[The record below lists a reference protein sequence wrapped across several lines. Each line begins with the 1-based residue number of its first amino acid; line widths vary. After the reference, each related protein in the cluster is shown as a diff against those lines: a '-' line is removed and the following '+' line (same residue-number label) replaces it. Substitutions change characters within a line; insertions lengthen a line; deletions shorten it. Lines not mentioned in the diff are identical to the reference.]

1 MVRLV
6 ESNKLEGYES
16 VQRWMKGL
24 KRTSRRKT
32 LVESTWYNSL
42 QTMEWYL
49 RFVQSGSEGEM
60 TPDDLI
66 VEAEE
71 DLDKVVTRLGDFF
84 NWLQGAEV
92 EGYEPRSVII
102 DTLNEMRRTEKTQGR
117 KLQPK
122 VSYNS
127 AKTMAYSSI
136 QGFYSHNGVRVPK
149 GITPPVKR
157 SKVRET
163 DEVHA
168 VFVYDEAADKVKT
181 AFSALRQLIGNL
193 SFRDQVA
200 ALCLLSTS
208 QDPVDLFKLNVG
220 FVRERV
226 KAGQKRFYWEGERTK
241 TMEPFKTFFSREASE
256 MLQQYVEQER
266 EAAED
271 SDPLF
276 VKRNGTPMDDN
287 LLNAIFRRAQDRMGI
302 NNTETQS
309 PFRPKRFRHIFR
321 DACATAGIDPGY
333 THTFMGHS
341 TDISGSYLNKP
352 RPILEA
358 AYVRVEPYLS
368 VFKTGLEEEVTV
380 LREKVEEQRDQLQQI
395 VNGLTRENLQLRE
408 TTDKQQVR
416 IEQLENKMTRI
427 EAILKRFQK
436 KHNL

>member
-1 MVRLV
+1 V
-6 ESNKLEGYES
+6 N
-16 VQRWMKGL
+16 
-24 KRTSRRKT
+24 
-32 LVESTWYNSL
+32 
-42 QTMEWYL
+42 
-49 RFVQSGSEGEM
+49 
-60 TPDDLI
+60 
-66 VEAEE
+66 
-71 DLDKVVTRLGDFF
+71 RLGDFF
-84 NWLQGAEV
+84 NWLQGREV
-92 EGYEPRSVII
+92 KGYESRSIVV
-102 DTLNEMRRTEKTQGR
+102 DRLNRMRGTEKARGR
-117 KLQPK
+117 RLQPK

-136 QGFYSHNGVRVPK
+136 QGFYSHNGIKIPK
-149 GITPPVKR
+149 GVTPPVKR
-157 SKVRET
+157 SMVREA

-168 VFVYDEAADKVKT
+168 VFVYDEEADKVK
-181 AFSALRQLIGNL
+181 AEFSTLRQLIGNL
-193 SFRDQVA
+193 SFRDQVI

-208 QDPVDLFKLNVG
+208 QDPVDLFKLDVG

-256 MLQQYVEQER
+256 MLQKYVEQER
-266 EAAED
+266 HDAED

-302 NNTETQS
+302 NNKKTQS

-333 THTFMGHS
+333 TQTFMGHS
-341 TDISGSYLNKP
+341 TDVSGSYLNKP
-352 RPILEA
+352 RPVLEA

-380 LREKVEEQRDQLQQI
+380 LREKLEEQRDQLQQI

-408 TTDKQQVR
+408 QTNKQQKR

-427 EAILKRFQK
+427 ETILKRFQK
-436 KHNL
+436 KHSL